1 MAENEQK
8 GFTIIANEIIE
19 MNIPPVEKTILIVL
33 LRYNNSQIGYSFPSY
48 TTLKEK
54 CCISKNTLIKGIN
67 SLEKKNLIKKEVL
80 KGKGN
85 KYYID
90 LEYLKNITSSK
101 IEPVQNLNH
110 LDNSTSSKS
119 EPHWFKNCTTL
130 VQNLNPINTN
140 INTTTK
146 KSSNSKELELTS
158 NISKNKKSKNKTKK
172 VFEPD
177 SIEYKLSEKFYSK
190 MSEFN
195 NSKYDE
201 KPDLQKWSS
210 EFEKLIK
217 LDKVS
222 IEDIESVIDWT
233 FQEDNFWNDKIQSA
247 AKLRKKD
254 KDGVKYFNKLYKQ
267 MINDTNYQP
276 IQKLP
281 KEIPQITKEEF
292 YSI

>member
-1 MAENEQK
+1 MEKLHQCKNYTSVETTPHRCKNYTSLVEN
-8 GFTIIANEIIE
+8 
-19 MNIPPVEKTILIVL
+19 L
-33 LRYNNSQIGYSFPSY
+33 
-48 TTLKEK
+48 
-54 CCISKNTLIKGIN
+54 
-67 SLEKKNLIKKEVL
+67 
-80 KGKGN
+80 
-85 KYYID
+85 
-90 LEYLKNITSSK
+90 
-101 IEPVQNLNH
+101 H
-110 LDNSTSSKS
+110 
-119 EPHWFKNCTTL
+119 
-130 VQNLNPINTN
+130 PINTN
-140 INTTTK
+140 INTNTK
-146 KSSNSKELELTS
+146 DSSNSKELEPTS
-158 NISKNKKSKNKTKK
+158 NISKNKKSKKKTKK

-190 MSEFN
+190 MSAFN

-267 MINDTNYQP
+267 MINDSNYQP

>member
-1 MAENEQK
+1 
-8 GFTIIANEIIE
+8 
-19 MNIPPVEKTILIVL
+19 
-33 LRYNNSQIGYSFPSY
+33 
-48 TTLKEK
+48 
-54 CCISKNTLIKGIN
+54 
-67 SLEKKNLIKKEVL
+67 
-80 KGKGN
+80 
-85 KYYID
+85 
-90 LEYLKNITSSK
+90 
-101 IEPVQNLNH
+101 
-110 LDNSTSSKS
+110 
-119 EPHWFKNCTTL
+119 
-130 VQNLNPINTN
+130 
-140 INTTTK
+140 
-146 KSSNSKELELTS
+146 
-158 NISKNKKSKNKTKK
+158 
-172 VFEPD
+172 
-177 SIEYKLSEKFYSK
+177 

-267 MINDTNYQP
+267 MINDSNYQP
-276 IQKLP
+276 IQKLT

>member
-8 GFTIIANEIIE
+8 GFNIIANEIIE

-101 IEPVQNLNH
+101 IAPVQNLNH
-110 LDNSTSSKS
+110 LDNYTSSKS
-119 EPHWFKNCTTL
+119 EPHRFKNCTTL

-146 KSSNSKELELTS
+146 KSSNSKELEPTS

-177 SIEYKLSEKFYSK
+177 SIEYKLSEKMYK
-190 MSEFN
+190 NILEIN
-195 NSKYDE
+195 PKAKEPNY
-201 KPDLQKWSS
+201 QKWSKD
-210 EFEKLIK
+210 FDLLIRVDK
-217 LDKVS
+217 RSIKDIETLLDWIPTNNFWKNNILSPGALRGETRQGSNKFDTIYSQMLSDKNFKVEQNDLKEDIKPYS
-222 IEDIESVIDWT
+222 IEEML
-233 FQEDNFWNDKIQSA
+233 K
-247 AKLRKKD
+247 
-254 KDGVKYFNKLYKQ
+254 
-267 MINDTNYQP
+267 P
-276 IQKLP
+276 I
-281 KEIPQITKEEF
+281 
-292 YSI
+292 